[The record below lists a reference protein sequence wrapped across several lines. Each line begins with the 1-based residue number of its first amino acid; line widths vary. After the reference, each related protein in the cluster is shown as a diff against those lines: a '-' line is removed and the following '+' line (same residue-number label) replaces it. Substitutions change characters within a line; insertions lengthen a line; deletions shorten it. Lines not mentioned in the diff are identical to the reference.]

1 MTEFHYA
8 YAFSGLLVGFLV
20 GMTGVGGGSLM
31 TPILILF
38 FRIHPQ
44 AAVGTDLL
52 FATMTKSVGT
62 LVHGSQRTVD
72 WSIVRLLATGSIPAT
87 LITLGILHSVGAPS
101 DGVAHFMTHAIG
113 VALLITAPSVLF
125 RREIQRWAQ
134 NRGSQLEDRHVT
146 LLTVMLGVA
155 LGALVT
161 VSSVGAGAIGL
172 AAMIMLY
179 PKRDFAR
186 LVGAD
191 IAHAVPL
198 TLVAGLG
205 HWWFGAVD
213 LSLLASLLAGSIPG
227 VMLGSLSI
235 DVMPARFQQA
245 VLGVVL
251 FAIGFKLVTT

>member
-1 MTEFHYA
+1 M
-8 YAFSGLLVGFLV
+8 
-20 GMTGVGGGSLM
+20 M
-31 TPILILF
+31 PILILF

-62 LVHGSQRTVD
+62 LVHGSQRIVD
-72 WSIVRLLATGSIPAT
+72 WSIVRLLAMGSIPAT
-87 LITLGILHSVGAPS
+87 LITLGILHGVGAPS

-134 NRGSQLEDRHVT
+134 NRGNQLEDRHVT
-146 LLTVMLGVA
+146 LLIVMLGVA

-161 VSSVGAGAIGL
+161 ISS
-172 AAMIMLY
+172 
-179 PKRDFAR
+179 
-186 LVGAD
+186 VGAD

-205 HWWFGAVD
+205 HWSFGAVD
-213 LSLLASLLAGSIPG
+213 LSLLAFLLAESIPG

-245 VLGVVL
+245 ILGVVL

>member
-1 MTEFHYA
+1 
-8 YAFSGLLVGFLV
+8 
-20 GMTGVGGGSLM
+20 MTGVGGGSLM

-52 FATMTKSVGT
+52 FATMTKFTGT
-62 LVHGSQRTVD
+62 LVHGSQKTVD
-72 WSIVRLLATGSIPAT
+72 WSIVLRLASGSIPAT
-87 LITLGILHSVGAPS
+87 LITLGILRGFGAPS
-101 DGVAHFMTHAIG
+101 KGVEHFMTRAIG
-113 VALLITAPSVLF
+113 AALLLTAPTVLS
-125 RREIQRWAQ
+125 RRELQQWAQ
-134 NRGSQLEDRHVT
+134 SQRRQLTERRVAALTT
-146 LLTVMLGVA
+146 LLGLA

-161 VSSVGAGAIGL
+161 ISSVGAGAIGL

-179 PKRDFAR
+179 PKKDFAR

-198 TLVAGLG
+198 TLVAGVG
-205 HWWFGAVD
+205 HWWFGAVN
-213 LSLLASLLAGSIPG
+213 LSLLTSLLAGSIPG

-235 DVMPARFQQA
+235 DVMPVRFQQA

-251 FAIGFKLVTT
+251 FAIGLKMALL